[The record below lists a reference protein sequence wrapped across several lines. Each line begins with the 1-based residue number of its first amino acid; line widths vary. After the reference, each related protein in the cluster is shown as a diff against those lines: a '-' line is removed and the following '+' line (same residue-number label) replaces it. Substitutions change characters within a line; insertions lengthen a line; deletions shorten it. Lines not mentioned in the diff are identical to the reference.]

1 MNNKKK
7 NILMGVLIG
16 IIILLTGVC
25 VYLVFFRKEELRE
38 VTSCIEKKSSCEKCE
53 DCSKSTIVNYDET
66 ILEYQDGILKIEIDE
81 NDKEF
86 KFNGKTLNMKVI
98 DNSDEHSGLYF
109 NGKIVAN
116 DYGHYFLYITE
127 KFILVSWPG
136 TTCGELV
143 VGYINEN
150 GNYVGELLT
159 SLTYKDDDDTFFGIY
174 KENDKIIGYAVVNE
188 PELCGDSNKIEF
200 VYDKGKLTVKDVK

>member
-1 MNNKKK
+1 MNNKEK
-7 NILMGVLIG
+7 NILIGVLIG
-16 IIILLTGVC
+16 IIILLIGVC

-38 VTSCIEKKSSCEKCE
+38 VTNCKEEKVCEKCDE
-53 DCSKSTIVNYDET
+53 KPANCESYESSTLT
-66 ILEYQDGILKIEIDE
+66 YQDGMLKTHLDE
-81 NDKEF
+81 NDKQF
-86 KFNGKTLNMKVI
+86 VFNGKTIKLNLVYTNNGGEIYLNDKKVDTI
-98 DNSDEHSGLYF
+98 EWSGEL
-109 NGKIVAN
+109 V
-116 DYGHYFLYITE
+116 LYITE
-127 KFILVSWPG
+127 KYILFSWPG
-136 TTCGELV
+136 TTCGEII

-188 PELCGDSNKIEF
+188 PELCGSKQKIEF